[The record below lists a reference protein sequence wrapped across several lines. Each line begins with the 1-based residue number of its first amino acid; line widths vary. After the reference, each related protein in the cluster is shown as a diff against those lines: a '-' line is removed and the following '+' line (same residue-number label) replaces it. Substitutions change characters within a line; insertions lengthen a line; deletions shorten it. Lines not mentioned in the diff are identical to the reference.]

1 MMEATFRACR
11 TERSGR
17 RRKRNLHW
25 GAIVLVKEEGA
36 YRNDWPIRRVSE
48 AIESEDSRVR
58 KAQLEIV
65 RGYTKK
71 KFLRPIKELVLLV
84 PAPHWTHTVPLA
96 REEDI

>member
-11 TERSGR
+11 AERSGR
-17 RRKRNLHW
+17 SRKRNLHR

-48 AIESEDSRVR
+48 AIESKDGRVR

-65 RGYTKK
+65 RGCTKK
-71 KFLRPIKELVLLV
+71 KFLQPIKELVSLV
-84 PAPHWTHTVPLA
+84 PAPVENHEWFS
-96 REEDI
+96 

>member
-11 TERSGR
+11 AERSGR
-17 RRKRNLHW
+17 SQKRNLHR

-48 AIESEDSRVR
+48 AIESKDDRVR

-65 RGYTKK
+65 RGCTKK
-71 KFLRPIKELVLLV
+71 KFLRPIKELVILV
-84 PAPHWTHTVPLA
+84 PAPVENHEWFS
-96 REEDI
+96 